1 MIKKTLL
8 LGTAQWGWTVPR
20 DKAFRLLDT
29 WLAAGY
35 RHLDAATNYPI
46 NKIPADFRASERI
59 LREYIRAHGLRDL
72 NITMKIGSL
81 DNLRTPDIDL
91 APSFIYMMA
100 EEYLRLFDTNLQTIM
115 LHWDNREDEQC
126 IGDTLKAL
134 SRIQQEFKLRPGVSG
149 VKYPQAYA
157 RANRET
163 GLVFD
168 IQIKHNILHSDLQ
181 HYLPLTGAEET
192 GKHRLFVYGINAGGL
207 KLEGPYPAGSTY
219 LARGGNPGKD
229 FTVIGK
235 IVQMLPEWNR
245 VPTRPPIS
253 VMNEIGLVF
262 AGLQPETDGIILGVS
277 SAGQLQESLDFWK
290 GLEVFDYSDVFQS
303 ITKLQGI

>member
-20 DKAFRLLDT
+20 DQAFRLLDT

-35 RHLDAATNYPI
+35 RQVDAATNYPI

-59 LREYIRAHGLRDL
+59 LREYIRAHGLHDL
-72 NITMKIGSL
+72 KITMKIGSL

-91 APSFIYMMA
+91 APSFIYMIA

-115 LHWDNREDEQC
+115 LHWDNREDEQP
-126 IGDTLKAL
+126 ILDTLKAL

-181 HYLPLTGAEET
+181 HYIPLTGAEA
-192 GKHRLFVYGINAGGL
+192 GRRHRLFVYGINAGGL